1 MSDIFDYIDW
11 RGDLSFSADAFNCVD
26 GLIYSSFSYICPDEL
41 FENNVLSGKSLE
53 DIYAYTAS
61 LSLKEQQLIC
71 RCENDLR
78 LLGQMK
84 DAPRYSDCKILYY
97 TNILDTEREI
107 QFAAYAIELCNYG
120 ILVVYRGTDHSLIGW
135 KEDMNLAYL
144 DTLPGQEYARDFLD
158 MTAKN
163 THGPLYIVGHSKGG
177 NLAMYAASSIDKR
190 TQSRIKAVYD
200 YDGPG
205 FRGDFLKSEGYLNML
220 PRIFTY
226 VPQSSVVGMLL
237 AHEEPYQV
245 VESTNVGL
253 LQHDPYSWNVLGKE
267 FALLDDVDNMSQYT
281 SQTLHSWIDGL
292 SDEQRELFV
301 ENVYNIISESQAET
315 LSDLVKPANFHLIMK
330 ALSSASSQ
338 TKQIIGDTMSQLR
351 KIAFRSRKSKPISS

>member
-11 RGDLSFSADAFNCVD
+11 RGDLSFTADPFNCVD
-26 GLIYSSFSYICPDEL
+26 GLIYSSFSYICPDAL
-41 FENNVLSGKSLE
+41 FENDVLSDKTLDE
-53 DIYAYTAS
+53 IYEYTSS
-61 LSLKEQQLIC
+61 LSPKDQQLIC
-71 RCENDLR
+71 RCEDDLR
-78 LLGQMK
+78 LLCQMK
-84 DAPRYSDCKILYY
+84 DTPRYSDSKILYY

-120 ILVVYRGTDHSLIGW
+120 TLLVYRGTDHSLIGW
-135 KEDMNLAYL
+135 KEDLNLAYL

-158 MTAKN
+158 MVSKN

-177 NLAMYAASSIDKR
+177 NLAMYAASSIGRR
-190 TQSRIKAVYD
+190 TQGRIKAVYD

-220 PRIFTY
+220 PKIFTY

-245 VESTNVGL
+245 VESKNVGL
-253 LQHDPYSWNVLGKE
+253 LQHDPYSWNVAGKE

-281 SQTLHSWIDGL
+281 SQTLHTWIGGL
-292 SDEQRELFV
+292 TDEQRALFV

-315 LSDLVKPANFHLIMK
+315 LSDLVKPANLHLIMK
-330 ALSSASSQ
+330 ALSSASNE

-351 KIAFRSRKSKPISS
+351 KIAFSSRKNKPISS

>member
-11 RGDLSFSADAFNCVD
+11 RGDLSFTADPFNCVD
-26 GLIYSSFSYICPDEL
+26 GLIYSSFSYIHPDEL
-41 FENNVLSGKSLE
+41 FENDVLSDKTLMN
-53 DIYAYTAS
+53 IYEYTAS
-61 LSLKEQQLIC
+61 LSLKEQELIC
-71 RCENDLR
+71 RCGNDLR
-78 LLGQMK
+78 LLDRMK
-84 DAPRYSDCKILYY
+84 VAPRYSDSKILYY

-120 ILVVYRGTDHSLIGW
+120 TLVVYRGTDHSLIGW
-135 KEDMNLAYL
+135 KEDLNLAYL
-144 DTLPGQEYARDFLD
+144 DTLPGQEYAKDFLD
-158 MTAKN
+158 MAAKN

-177 NLAMYAASSIDKR
+177 NLAMYAASSISKR
-190 TQSRIKAVYD
+190 IQSRIKAVYD

-205 FRGDFLKSEGYLNML
+205 FRGNFLRSEGYLNML
-220 PRIFTY
+220 PKIFTY

-267 FALLDDVDNMSQYT
+267 FVLLEDVDNMSQYT

-315 LSDLVKPANFHLIMK
+315 LSDLLKPANLHLIMR
-330 ALSSASSQ
+330 ALSSASNE

-351 KIAFRSRKSKPISS
+351 KIAFSSRKNKPISS